1 MVKSHFYPFLTVLPV
16 LPSNLF
22 VPAVLWT
29 VIFLFCPPNP
39 RNSVF
44 LALVAASLTMAHSLL
59 IFCFI
64 SLSLSR
70 SLCPSFSTFSVFGFF
85 ISKLYFCFLLLC
97 PTLSSHFWLYVF
109 DVLCVFVCS
118 LFVLLGFLFFFFW
131 ILGFSIFFFFLI
143 SYCCF
148 FSFLLPWCFIILE
161 YVHLMLMG
169 FFFFFFFFFFGFSV
183 FHIFFFF
190 PIFYFSPHLPFLS

>member
-1 MVKSHFYPFLTVLPV
+1 MDKAGDSLSSPFLFHFILQNYPFTPPDQLWELGCTVKSHFYPFLTVLPV

-97 PTLSSHFWLYVF
+97 PTLSSHF
-109 DVLCVFVCS
+109 
-118 LFVLLGFLFFFFW
+118 
-131 ILGFSIFFFFLI
+131 
-143 SYCCF
+143 
-148 FSFLLPWCFIILE
+148 
-161 YVHLMLMG
+161 
-169 FFFFFFFFFFGFSV
+169 
-183 FHIFFFF
+183 
-190 PIFYFSPHLPFLS
+190 